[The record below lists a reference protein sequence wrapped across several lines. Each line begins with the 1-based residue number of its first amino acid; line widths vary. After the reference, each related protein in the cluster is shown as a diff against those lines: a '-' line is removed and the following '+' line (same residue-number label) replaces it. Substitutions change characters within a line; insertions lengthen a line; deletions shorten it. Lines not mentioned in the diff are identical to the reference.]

1 MPSYQNLTPPYS
13 LFSGDVGFSFNN
25 EAFPGSAQAGTQFA
39 LPSFTGTTDGGT
51 AMRWQ
56 TIFGTAPTAVS
67 IVLQG
72 AMADVD
78 SEYQT
83 IDSSTATTGEARS
96 VPNNNPATV
105 SPALGTVQAKFVRI
119 KFLSSTGGAGLTAKI
134 LV

>member
-1 MPSYQNLTPPYS
+1 MPVYQNTTPPLS

-25 EAFPGSAQAGTQFA
+25 EAFPGSATSGTQFA
-39 LPSFTGTTDGGT
+39 LPSFTGTNDPGT
-51 AMRWQ
+51 AVRWQ

-78 SEYQT
+78 AEYQQLDT
-83 IDSSTATTGEARS
+83 TSLTTGEAR
-96 VPNNNPATV
+96 TV
-105 SPALGTVQAKFVRI
+105 TGVQAKFLRI
-119 KFLSSTGGAGLTAKI
+119 RFVSSTGGTGLTAKI